1 MYIEAEF
8 LQRIE
13 CECKVFK
20 GLNFKEAIFNFNEF
34 LKRILAFALKEKNSF
49 EHNSNR
55 QKVFFS
61 DASDIFGGRN
71 RK

>member
-49 EHNSNR
+49 EHNPNR
-55 QKVFFS
+55 QKVFF
-61 DASDIFGGRN
+61 F
-71 RK
+71 